1 MSFEFDEDKLANPPL
16 KSDQEAITSFW
27 GIYRWPYKKYN
38 RYTQLEGLEQTADE
52 TRTMAKAL
60 RYISQASVF
69 GLSIDGGLGWL
80 AGPDINKSV
89 VDKGEKPVVF
99 GRSSFVPEP
108 RQYPSKRVKGSRTS
122 DPALFS
128 QGNSSLYAAFERML
142 EEAGYHGDTL
152 EASVRMM
159 LESEDS
165 VGPVANTSL
174 ENYYSS
180 PLSYEGLRRAVRAP
194 RGLENG
200 PMGSHQDLT
209 SQATN
214 NSDDEDGSDDDEE
227 IQLNPLFSNVSNG
240 RTKNDGC
247 PLKPND
253 LSSAQREI
261 LLETEWA
268 QCAFM
273 QSYVI
278 AVIDN
283 PSTFS
288 KVTELNIAR
297 IPSRHLPMLRR
308 EDFWDSLP
316 SLATLS
322 LAVIPDWR
330 EVVKLPT
337 SFVQDNS
344 IQPSKSVTV
353 AYQII
358 QDQISHRKNITSLH
372 FEWLCGGEY
381 APGMYSRNQHLLAAP
396 LVPRALD
403 MINRTQLAKVLT
415 LPHIKNLSL
424 KNCWI
429 SPHVLGRFGSYLRTA
444 SLKSLKFDS
453 VSLTAPIPAN
463 TQPAVAA
470 PNALQNHGLQNPP
483 IPIVPPMAAQQQ
495 FLAQQAATPAQL
507 QNAMAAA
514 LGPHH
519 GPQLQQAVLQ
529 MQAAA
534 QQPPVNP
541 DPSPVGLEWLNVRA
555 GSWSQI
561 ISLLTPGTNISH
573 IRYAKN
579 LGPEPTPRPITRLT
593 KLEFISCGYARL
605 SFDHDQSA
613 VDPDGL
619 TLPNLTSKRASDIA
633 AHMMKTD
640 DHTLGTVI
648 NHISAMETATLQNA
662 WNVNVGWGMS
672 RKQLAHEARCDGLP
686 HAGRG
691 RFDGLIE
698 VAEPPADCLPSPQS
712 STVSA

>member
-52 TRTMAKAL
+52 TRTMARAL
-60 RYISQASVF
+60 RYISQARVF

-80 AGPDINKSV
+80 AGPDINKKV
-89 VDKGEKPVVF
+89 FDKGEKPVVF
-99 GRSSFVPEP
+99 GKSSFVPEP

-122 DPALFS
+122 DLALFS

-142 EEAGYHGDTL
+142 EEAGYRGDTL

-165 VGPVANTSL
+165 LSATDPVANGSLDNYYASPISL
-174 ENYYSS
+174 E
-180 PLSYEGLRRAVRAP
+180 GFRRAILAP

-200 PMGSHQDLT
+200 PME
-209 SQATN
+209 ATTN
-214 NSDDEDGSDDDEE
+214 WDEDDEDDGSGQDEE
-227 IQLNPLFSNVSNG
+227 LQLHPLFSHASSSSAKSD
-240 RTKNDGC
+240 TY

-253 LSSAQREI
+253 LTSAQREM

-316 SLATLS
+316 SLDTLS

-344 IQPSKSVTV
+344 IQPSKSVTG
-353 AYQII
+353 AYQILH
-358 QDQISHRKNITSLH
+358 DQISHRTNITSLH

-381 APGMYSRNQHLLAAP
+381 APGMFSRNQHLLAAP
-396 LVPRALD
+396 LVPKAFD
-403 MINRTQLAKVLT
+403 MINRVHLAKVLT
-415 LPHIKNLSL
+415 LPHVKNLSL

-444 SLKSLKFDS
+444 NLKSLKLDS
-453 VSLTAPIPAN
+453 VSLTAPVPAN

-470 PNALQNHGLQNPP
+470 PNGLQNLNPNP
-483 IPIVPPMAAQQQ
+483 AHILFNQPPPMAAQQQ
-495 FLAQQAATPAQL
+495 FLAQAANPAQL
-507 QNAMAAA
+507 QNAMAA

-534 QQPPVNP
+534 QQPPVNLDP
-541 DPSPVGLEWLNVRA
+541 DPVGLEWINVRA

-561 ISLLTPGTNISH
+561 ISSLTPGTNLCH
-573 IRYAKN
+573 IRYDKEI
-579 LGPEPTPRPITRLT
+579 GPQPAPRAFTRLT
-593 KLEFISCGYARL
+593 KLEFISCGYACL
-605 SFDHDQSA
+605 PLDYDQT
-613 VDPDGL
+613 VIDPDGT
-619 TLPNLTSKRASDIA
+619 TLPSHTSKRASDIST
-633 AHMMKTD
+633 HMMKSD
-640 DHTLGTVI
+640 DHTLATVV
-648 NHISAMETATLQNA
+648 NHMSAMETATLRNA
-662 WNVNVGWGMS
+662 WDMSVGWDGS
-672 RKQLAHEARCDGLP
+672 RKQLAHEARCDGLM

-698 VAEPPADCLPSPQS
+698 VAEPPVECLTSPQS
-712 STVSA
+712 SISNA